1 MPRGFPDS
9 TTPFD
14 ERDERQTPPYLFWF
28 AEFTFGKC
36 DIDLAATQDNSL
48 CSTYFDRAFDGLAHP
63 WHQLGNRGWCNPPY
77 SQIAPWING
86 AIIEAAHGFETI
98 MLIPPPN
105 GAARDAWVFTHAHR
119 LIFIVGRVKFPRPG
133 AKKTSTG
140 FQGSCLVQ
148 FGPGDKGKHLTVDWA
163 LRSNIEALYE
173 RENSPI

>member
-36 DIDLAATQDNSL
+36 DIDLAASFDNSL
-48 CSTYFDRAFDGLAHP
+48 CRLFFGRGADGLLEP
-63 WHQLGNRGWCNPPY
+63 WHTWEDRGWCNPPY
-77 SQIAPWING
+77 SNIEPWIDK
-86 AIIEAAHGFETI
+86 AIREAEQGFETI

-105 GAARDAWVFTHAHR
+105 GAFRDAKVFTHAHR

-133 AKKTSTG
+133 AMKTSTG

-148 FGPGDKGKHLTVDWA
+148 FGPGDKVKHLTVDWA